1 MGQTL
6 LHLAVV
12 NGKVKENINFGFIIY
27 IASNINLK
35 TDTVSSLLSAGARLH
50 ITDNSGLTPLM
61 VAVHG
66 AEMMEGEHTAEN
78 IVRSAGNTVM

>member
-12 NGKVKENINFGFIIY
+12 NGKVKENIYTSNFLRDTRT
-27 IASNINLK
+27 LK
-35 TDTVSSLLSAGARLH
+35 TDTVSCLLGAGAMRH
-50 ITDNSGLTPLM
+50 ITDNSGLTPRM

-78 IVRSAGNTVM
+78 IVR

>member
-1 MGQTL
+1 M
-6 LHLAVV
+6 
-12 NGKVKENINFGFIIY
+12 
-27 IASNINLK
+27 SC
-35 TDTVSSLLSAGARLH
+35 LLSAGARLH

-78 IVRSAGNTVM
+78 IVRSARNTIYKYQILRFDLKKIILFSKVVGKR

>member
-1 MGQTL
+1 M
-6 LHLAVV
+6 
-12 NGKVKENINFGFIIY
+12 
-27 IASNINLK
+27 
-35 TDTVSSLLSAGARLH
+35 SSLLSAGARLH

-78 IVRSAGNTVM
+78 IVRSAGKTV